1 MLVSLIS
8 SNVPPLVPESS
19 SLPSVPVCVPVRQ
32 ARCLRS
38 PPPLVVSGLSTC
50 TGPMLARVPIPVP
63 LPPLGCEIV
72 GNGRVAWWAE
82 SAPAGGRWSRP
93 PSAGVPG
100 LRGLRYGDLL
110 TVALEFGSGMPLDA

>member
-1 MLVSLIS
+1 MLVSLFS
-8 SNVPPLVPESS
+8 SSVPPPVPESS

-82 SAPAGGRWSRP
+82 SAPAGGCGS
-93 PSAGVPG
+93 
-100 LRGLRYGDLL
+100 
-110 TVALEFGSGMPLDA
+110 VA